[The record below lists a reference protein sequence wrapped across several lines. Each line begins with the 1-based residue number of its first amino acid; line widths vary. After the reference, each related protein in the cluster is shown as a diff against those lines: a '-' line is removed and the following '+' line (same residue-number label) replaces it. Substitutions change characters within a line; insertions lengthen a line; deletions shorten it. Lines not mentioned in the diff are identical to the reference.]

1 MVGDSLYRS
10 SSFRLSDGRRGLDDS
25 CIRRLR
31 SVLLSRLDF
40 WDNPGLGVSRDFFC
54 DAVDSVVRLS
64 GLSNFLFC
72 PSFQF
77 AGENTGYMSRIRILP
92 EAVANRIAAGEVVER
107 PASVVKEL
115 LENALDAGAK
125 TIRVE
130 VEAGGKRMIRII
142 DDGHGMSHDD
152 ALLAFERH
160 ATSKLRS
167 ADDLLS
173 IPTLG
178 FRGEA
183 LPTIAAVSRLLLE
196 TRAEEDAE
204 GTRVEFAGGK
214 LVNVKPA
221 GLPAGTTVSVADL
234 FYSVPARRKFLK
246 SDTTELGH
254 IASLVTHYALA
265 NPGRQFVLTTPTQQI
280 VDCSPVER
288 LAERVYQLFG
298 KQSFDELIEIPV
310 VSAAF
315 RAAITEPELEPAEEK
330 ARLTVYGFTSRPEIQ
345 RPNRNGIYIFVNRRL
360 VRDRLILHA
369 IHEAY
374 RNILP
379 SNVFPA
385 TLLFLEMP
393 YDEVD
398 VNVHPAKIEVRF
410 RRSQFVHDFTR
421 DAIRQALMS
430 ARPIASFAAAAAASG
445 ALQNANTSAASLS
458 NAPSMDPTAPSIVP
472 RAIIPAMEEIGLGS
486 GVGSDG
492 GFDLTSAPLQ
502 PIEQRFVF
510 PAGPESLVESSA
522 AFGAPSL
529 ASEPPAPNWAANFA
543 AGNGSAPA
551 TLPHP
556 DQIADLKPL
565 GQVSSS
571 FIVAVNG
578 EGLWLVDQH
587 VAHERVLFEQHL
599 EARRAGKVE
608 SQRMLMPMI
617 LELSPRQLVIY
628 EKIAEELSANGF
640 EVELMGPRSV
650 AIQAAP
656 AGITGSDAEKLL
668 TEILDGIEREN
679 AAISIET
686 LQAKIAASTACHAA
700 IKVNMPL
707 DQTKMEWLLAALAKT
722 DCPMSCPH
730 GRPVVLRYSIKEIE
744 KAFHRI

>member
-1 MVGDSLYRS
+1 V
-10 SSFRLSDGRRGLDDS
+10 
-25 CIRRLR
+25 
-31 SVLLSRLDF
+31 
-40 WDNPGLGVSRDFFC
+40 
-54 DAVDSVVRLS
+54 
-64 GLSNFLFC
+64 
-72 PSFQF
+72 
-77 AGENTGYMSRIRILP
+77 SRIRILP
-92 EAVANRIAAGEVVER
+92 EAVANKIAAGEVVER

-130 VEAGGKRMIRII
+130 TEVGGKRMIRVI
-142 DDGHGMSHDD
+142 DDGHGMIHDD

-160 ATSKLRS
+160 ATSKLKS

-173 IPTLG
+173 ISTLG

-196 TRAEEDAE
+196 TRDESEAE
-204 GTRVEFAGGK
+204 GTRLEFAGGK
-214 LVNVKPA
+214 LVSVKPA
-221 GLPAGTTVSVADL
+221 GLPAGTTISVADL
-234 FYSVPARRKFLK
+234 FYCVPARRKFLK

-265 NPGRQFVLTTPTQQI
+265 NPDKHFVLTTPTQEI
-280 VDCSPVER
+280 INCPPAEK
-288 LAERVYQLFG
+288 LADRIYQLFG
-298 KQSFDELIEIPV
+298 RQSMEELVEIRPTSV
-310 VSAAF
+310 PF
-315 RAAITEPELEPAEEK
+315 RAAITEPELEAGEES
-330 ARLTVYGFTSRPEIQ
+330 ATLTIRGFTSRPDVQ

-379 SNVFPA
+379 PTVFPA

-410 RRSQFVHDFTR
+410 RRSQFVHDFAR
-421 DAIRQALMS
+421 DSIRQALMS
-430 ARPIASFAAAAAASG
+430 VRPIPSFAAAA
-445 ALQNANTSAASLS
+445 SAAPHS
-458 NAPSMDPTAPSIVP
+458 PITATATAFGNSSEASAAFGVTATGVP
-472 RAIIPAMEEIGLGS
+472 RAIIPAMEEIGVGS

-492 GFDLTSAPLQ
+492 GFDLTSDALRPV
-502 PIEQRFVF
+502 EQRFAF
-510 PAGPESLVESSA
+510 PAGLEPAIEPGMASA
-522 AFGAPSL
+522 AAAAAQALAASNWAGNLAAPS
-529 ASEPPAPNWAANFA
+529 S
-543 AGNGSAPA
+543 SAPA
-551 TLPHP
+551 TLPRP

-599 EARRAGKVE
+599 DARRAGKVE
-608 SQRMLMPMI
+608 AQRMLMPMVI
-617 LELSPRQLVIY
+617 ELSPRQIVIY
-628 EKIAEELSANGF
+628 EKIAEELNANGF
-640 EVELMGPRSV
+640 EVEPMGPRSV
-650 AIQAAP
+650 AIQAMP
-656 AGITGSDAEKLL
+656 AGVDAPDAEKLL

-679 AAISIET
+679 AAISIDT

-707 DQTKMEWLLAALAKT
+707 DQTKMEWLLGALAKT

-730 GRPVVLRYSIKEIE
+730 GRPVVLRYSVKEIE
-744 KAFHRI
+744 RAFHRI

>member
-1 MVGDSLYRS
+1 V
-10 SSFRLSDGRRGLDDS
+10 
-25 CIRRLR
+25 
-31 SVLLSRLDF
+31 
-40 WDNPGLGVSRDFFC
+40 
-54 DAVDSVVRLS
+54 
-64 GLSNFLFC
+64 
-72 PSFQF
+72 
-77 AGENTGYMSRIRILP
+77 SRIRILP
-92 EAVANRIAAGEVVER
+92 EAVANKIAAGEVVER

-125 TIRVE
+125 TIRIETE
-130 VEAGGKRMIRII
+130 VGGKRMIRVI
-142 DDGHGMSHDD
+142 DDGHGMIHDD

-160 ATSKLRS
+160 ATSKLKS

-173 IPTLG
+173 ISTLG

-196 TRAEEDAE
+196 TRDESEAE
-204 GTRVEFAGGK
+204 GTRLEFAGGK
-214 LVNVKPA
+214 LINVKPA
-221 GLPAGTTVSVADL
+221 GLPAGTTISVADL
-234 FYSVPARRKFLK
+234 FYCVPARKKFLK

-265 NPGRQFVLTTPTQQI
+265 NPDKQFVLTTPTQEI
-280 VDCSPVER
+280 INCPPAEK
-288 LAERVYQLFG
+288 LADRIYQLFG
-298 KQSFDELIEIPV
+298 RQSMEELVEIPPT
-310 VSAAF
+310 SAPF
-315 RAAITEPELEPAEEK
+315 RAAITEPELEANEES
-330 ARLTVYGFTSRPEIQ
+330 ATLTVRGFTSRPDVQ

-379 SNVFPA
+379 PTVFPA

-410 RRSQFVHDFTR
+410 RRSQFVHDFAR
-421 DAIRQALMS
+421 DSIRQALMS
-430 ARPIASFAAAAAASG
+430 VRPVPSFAAAAASASSQG
-445 ALQNANTSAASLS
+445 LSASHANALDSGSTAAV
-458 NAPSMDPTAPSIVP
+458 ATGVP
-472 RAIIPAMEEIGLGS
+472 RAIIPTMEEIGVGS

-492 GFDLTSAPLQ
+492 GFDLTSDALRPV
-502 PIEQRFVF
+502 EQRFAF
-510 PAGPESLVESSA
+510 PAGLESPIESGMASA
-522 AFGAPSL
+522 AAAAAQAFTTSNWAGNL
-529 ASEPPAPNWAANFA
+529 AAPNA
-543 AGNGSAPA
+543 SAPA
-551 TLPHP
+551 TLPRP
-556 DQIADLKPL
+556 EQIADLKPL

-608 SQRMLMPMI
+608 AQRMLMPMVI
-617 LELSPRQLVIY
+617 ELSPRQIVIY
-628 EKIAEELSANGF
+628 EKIAEELNANGF
-640 EVELMGPRSV
+640 EVEPMGPRNV
-650 AIQAAP
+650 AIQAVP
-656 AGITGSDAEKLL
+656 AGVNAPDAEKLL

-679 AAISIET
+679 AAISIDT

-700 IKVNMPL
+700 IKINMPL
-707 DQTKMEWLLAALAKT
+707 DQTKMEWLLGALAKT

-730 GRPVVLRYSIKEIE
+730 GRPVVLRYSVKEIE

>member
-1 MVGDSLYRS
+1 
-10 SSFRLSDGRRGLDDS
+10 
-25 CIRRLR
+25 
-31 SVLLSRLDF
+31 
-40 WDNPGLGVSRDFFC
+40 
-54 DAVDSVVRLS
+54 
-64 GLSNFLFC
+64 
-72 PSFQF
+72 
-77 AGENTGYMSRIRILP
+77 MSRIRILP
-92 EAVANRIAAGEVVER
+92 EAVANKIAAGEVVER

-115 LENALDAGAK
+115 LENAIDAGAN
-125 TIRVE
+125 TIRIE
-130 VEAGGKRMIRII
+130 VEAGGKRMIRVI
-142 DDGHGMSHDD
+142 DDGHGMTHDD

-160 ATSKLRS
+160 ATSKLRT
-167 ADDLLS
+167 AEDLLS
-173 IPTLG
+173 IATLG

-196 TRAEEDAE
+196 TRAEEETE

-214 LVNVKPA
+214 LVGVKPA
-221 GLPAGTTVSVADL
+221 GLPAGTSVSVADI
-234 FYSVPARRKFLK
+234 FYCVPARRKFLK

-265 NPGRQFVLTTPTQQI
+265 NPAKQFILTTPSQEI
-280 VDCSPVER
+280 INCSPAEK
-288 LAERVYQLFG
+288 LADRVYQLFG
-298 KQSFDELIEIPV
+298 RQALDELVEIPAA
-310 VSAAF
+310 SAAF
-315 RAAITEPELEPAEEK
+315 RAAITEPELEAEEEK
-330 ARLTVYGFTSRPEIQ
+330 ATLTVSGFTSRPEVQ
-345 RPNRNGIYIFVNRRL
+345 RLNRNGIYIFVNRRL

-379 SNVFPA
+379 PTVFPA

-410 RRSQFVHDFTR
+410 RRSQFVHDFAR
-421 DAIRQALMS
+421 DAIRQALMG
-430 ARPIASFAAAAAASG
+430 ARPIASFAAAAAAAPQAAGAANASFSG
-445 ALQNANTSAASLS
+445 AITP
-458 NAPSMDPTAPSIVP
+458 APFESGVP
-472 RAIIPAMEEIGLGS
+472 RAVIAPMEEIGLGS

-492 GFDLTSAPLQ
+492 GFDLTSGPMQ
-502 PIEQRFVF
+502 PMEQRIPFTSDTV
-510 PAGPESLVESSA
+510 
-522 AFGAPSL
+522 FGA
-529 ASEPPAPNWAANFA
+529 AIAPAQLSTAGNWAANLA
-543 AGNGSAPA
+543 APNAQAPA
-551 TLPHP
+551 SLPRP
-556 DQIADLKPL
+556 EQIADLKPL

-578 EGLWLVDQH
+578 DGLWIVDQH

-608 SQRMLMPMI
+608 AQRMLMPLVI
-617 LELSPRQLVIY
+617 ELSPRQIVTF
-628 EKIAEELSANGF
+628 EKIAEELAANGF
-640 EVELMGPRSV
+640 EVEPMGPKSV
-650 AIQAAP
+650 AIQAVP
-656 AGITGSDAEKLL
+656 AGVAAPDAEKLL

-707 DQTKMEWLLAALAKT
+707 EHSKMEWLLDALAKT

>member
-1 MVGDSLYRS
+1 
-10 SSFRLSDGRRGLDDS
+10 
-25 CIRRLR
+25 
-31 SVLLSRLDF
+31 
-40 WDNPGLGVSRDFFC
+40 
-54 DAVDSVVRLS
+54 
-64 GLSNFLFC
+64 
-72 PSFQF
+72 
-77 AGENTGYMSRIRILP
+77 MSRIRILP

-130 VEAGGKRMIRII
+130 VEAGGKRMMRVI
-142 DDGHGMSHDD
+142 DDGCGMSHDD

-160 ATSKLRS
+160 ATSKLKS

-196 TRAEEDAE
+196 TRATEEAE
-204 GTRVEFAGGK
+204 GTSVEFAGGK
-214 LVNVKPA
+214 LVKVKPA
-221 GLPAGTTVSVADL
+221 GVPPGTTVSVADL

-246 SDTTELGH
+246 SETTELGH

-265 NPGRQFVLTTPTQQI
+265 NPGKQFVLTTPTQQI
-280 VDCSPVER
+280 VDCAPVER

-310 VSAAF
+310 VSSGF
-315 RAAITEPELEPAEEK
+315 RAAITEPELEPGEEK
-330 ARLTVYGFTSRPEIQ
+330 SRLTVYGFTSRPEVQ

-369 IHEAY
+369 INEAY
-374 RNILP
+374 RNIHPL
-379 SNVFPA
+379 SVFPA

-430 ARPIASFAAAAAASG
+430 ARPIASFAAAAGAAGQTATLGG
-445 ALQNANTSAASLS
+445 APLHVAAPVDANTTGSL
-458 NAPSMDPTAPSIVP
+458 VP
-472 RAIIPAMEEIGLGS
+472 RAVIPPMEEIGLGS

-492 GFDLTSAPLQ
+492 GFDLTAGPLQ
-502 PIEQRFVF
+502 PVPQRFEF
-510 PAGPESLVESSA
+510 EAGPAIGMPLES
-522 AFGAPSL
+522 APPVNR
-529 ASEPPAPNWAANFA
+529 AENRGGNWAANFSR
-543 AGNGSAPA
+543 GNGDAPA

-556 DQIADLKPL
+556 EQIADLKPL
-565 GQVSSS
+565 GQVNSS

-578 EGLWLVDQH
+578 EGLWIVDQH

-608 SQRMLMPMI
+608 SQRMLMPLI

-628 EKIAEELSANGF
+628 ERIAEELTANGF
-640 EVELMGPRSV
+640 EVEPMGPRSV

-656 AGITGSDAEKLL
+656 AGVSGGDAQKLL
-668 TEILDGIEREN
+668 TEILDGIERED

-730 GRPVVLRYSIKEIE
+730 GRPVVLRYSAKEIE
-744 KAFHRI
+744 RAFHRI

>member
-1 MVGDSLYRS
+1 
-10 SSFRLSDGRRGLDDS
+10 
-25 CIRRLR
+25 
-31 SVLLSRLDF
+31 
-40 WDNPGLGVSRDFFC
+40 
-54 DAVDSVVRLS
+54 
-64 GLSNFLFC
+64 
-72 PSFQF
+72 
-77 AGENTGYMSRIRILP
+77 MSRIRILP
-92 EAVANRIAAGEVVER
+92 EAVANKIAAGEVVER

-130 VEAGGKRMIRII
+130 TEVGGKRMIRVI
-142 DDGHGMSHDD
+142 DDGHGMIHDD

-160 ATSKLRS
+160 ATSKLKS

-173 IPTLG
+173 ISTLG

-196 TRAEEDAE
+196 TRDESEAE
-204 GTRVEFAGGK
+204 GTRLEFAGGK
-214 LVNVKPA
+214 LISVKPA
-221 GLPAGTTVSVADL
+221 GVPAGTTISVADL
-234 FYSVPARRKFLK
+234 FYCVPARKKFLK

-265 NPGRQFVLTTPTQQI
+265 NPDKQFVLTTPTQEI
-280 VDCSPVER
+280 INCPPAEK
-288 LAERVYQLFG
+288 LADRIYQLFDR
-298 KQSFDELIEIPV
+298 QSMEELVEIPPT
-310 VSAAF
+310 SAAF
-315 RAAITEPELEPAEEK
+315 RAAITEPELEQNEES
-330 ARLTVYGFTSRPEIQ
+330 ATLTVRGFTSRPDVQ

-379 SNVFPA
+379 PTVFPA

-410 RRSQFVHDFTR
+410 RRSQFVHDFAR
-421 DAIRQALMS
+421 DSIRQALMS
-430 ARPIASFAAAAAASG
+430 VRPVPSFAAAAASASSQG
-445 ALQNANTSAASLS
+445 LSASHANALDSGSPAA
-458 NAPSMDPTAPSIVP
+458 AATGVP
-472 RAIIPAMEEIGLGS
+472 RAIIPAMEEIGVGS

-492 GFDLTSAPLQ
+492 RFDLTSDALRPV
-502 PIEQRFVF
+502 EQRFAF
-510 PAGPESLVESSA
+510 PAGLESPVESGMASA
-522 AFGAPSL
+522 AAQAPATSSWAGNL
-529 ASEPPAPNWAANFA
+529 AAPNA
-543 AGNGSAPA
+543 SAPA
-551 TLPHP
+551 TLPRP
-556 DQIADLKPL
+556 EQIADLKPL

-599 EARRAGKVE
+599 EARRAGRVE
-608 SQRMLMPMI
+608 AQRMLMPMVI
-617 LELSPRQLVIY
+617 ELSPRQIVIY
-628 EKIAEELSANGF
+628 EKIEEELNANGF
-640 EVELMGPRSV
+640 EVEPMGPRSV
-650 AIQAAP
+650 AIQAVP
-656 AGITGSDAEKLL
+656 AGVDARDAEKLL

-679 AAISIET
+679 AAISIDT

-700 IKVNMPL
+700 IKINMPL

-730 GRPVVLRYSIKEIE
+730 GRPVVLRYSVKEIE
-744 KAFHRI
+744 RAFHRI